1 MDEQLELELTRAL
14 ARNRRLIVSRALDH
28 CGYRVDNSDNPPT
41 ESTATCRELEEHLLQ
56 QGLARHRGLSLRRL
70 WARLTGRT
78 QGHCP
83 TRRCFAFWRL
93 RFPRDKIN

>member
-1 MDEQLELELTRAL
+1 MDKQLTQAL
-14 ARNRRLIVSRALDH
+14 ARNRQRIVSRVLGH

-41 ESTATCRELEEHLLQ
+41 EPTATCRELEEHFLQ
-56 QGLARHRGLSLRRL
+56 QGLARHRGLSLRLL

-83 TRRCFAFWRL
+83 ARRRFAFWRV